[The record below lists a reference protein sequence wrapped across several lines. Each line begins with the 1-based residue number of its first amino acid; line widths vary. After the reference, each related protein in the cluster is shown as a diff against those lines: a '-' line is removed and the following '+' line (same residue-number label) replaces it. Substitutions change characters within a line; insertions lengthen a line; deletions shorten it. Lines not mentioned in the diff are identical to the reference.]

1 MSYTKAKHNLL
12 SFQLAELGQ
21 LQDLANIPLEYRG
34 MTEPDVRNPFWDEAS
49 IKFGN
54 GMNYISERITE
65 IRACVNGVRSNRKRR
80 TPDTFEHRLDERCKR
95 VSSMASSK
103 FWSEEG
109 RSFDIHV
116 SCGLPSLE
124 DESAV
129 PVFYPSAVDHGQKS
143 YSPKRKFWFYIKPS
157 WEHRVGKKRAV
168 LTITGQKAFVLDA
181 IEFDNKD
188 LSERGVKCFKVD
200 VFGKM
205 SNPLF
210 DHLRNKLIT
219 RYQDAIDS
227 DDMENVNQIQEEMG
241 RLRNDYDARTGVS
254 YRAYYLES
262 QRFVEDDGRQ
272 LHATGLTFKKTASL
286 FDRRLKDSTAK
297 VLIDF

>member
-12 SFQLAELGQ
+12 SFQLAELKQ
-21 LQDLANIPLEYRG
+21 LQDLAKIPNNYRG
-34 MTEPDVRNPFWDEAS
+34 MVETDVRNPYWDLAS
-49 IKFGN
+49 IRFGT
-54 GMNYISERITE
+54 GMEYIVGRIADLRE
-65 IRACVNGVRSNRKRR
+65 CIDGVRSARKAKD
-80 TPDTFEHRLDERCKR
+80 PDTFEHRLDQRCRR
-95 VSSMASSK
+95 VSSMANSL

-109 RSFDIHV
+109 RSLDIHV
-116 SCGLPSLE
+116 RCDVPSVLGE
-124 DESAV
+124 YASDVS
-129 PVFYPSAVDHGQKS
+129 FPSAVDEGPRA
-143 YSPKRKFWFYIKPS
+143 YGPKRKVWFYIKPS
-157 WEHRVGKKRAV
+157 WVHRVGKKRAV

-181 IEFDNKD
+181 IEFDNQD

-205 SNPLF
+205 SKPLF
-210 DHLRNKLIT
+210 DHLKNKLIT
-219 RYQDAIDS
+219 RYDDAIDS

-286 FDRRLKDSTAK
+286 FDRRLKDSAAK